1 MTIKSSGKKSKT
13 YLLRYSRDN
22 ERAAK
27 SLSLE
32 HSHPASN
39 FAVSHDWNI
48 LFSRKVR
55 WGFLNH
61 SLLHCFRSEIVF
73 FATRVPSFTAMAAS
87 ATCSR
92 HLFLAGS
99 ILKVLS
105 FGPHM
110 HSSWDWPFTFKRHI
124 WSLCSNTDNNDYGF
138 VLFSS
143 MTSNSQQRLHGNTK
157 YEV

>member
-27 SLSLE
+27 SSSCLEFRCKPRLNYIILEESTLRIFKWLS
-32 HSHPASN
+32 
-39 FAVSHDWNI
+39 FA
-48 LFSRKVR
+48 LFQVR
-55 WGFLNH
+55 N
-61 SLLHCFRSEIVF
+61 RF